1 MDNLGKTELETA
13 IANEIS
19 RNAEKIRE
27 QIAIGREC
35 AEHYLEAVKS
45 DKPITE
51 LVKELYSLHD
61 FVGIARDMVYA
72 LDARNKAL
80 VTLNDKLNPQE

>member
-1 MDNLGKTELETA
+1 MELETA

-19 RNAEKIRE
+19 RNAESIRE
-27 QIAIGREC
+27 QLETAREC
-35 AEHYLEAVKS
+35 AETYLEALKN

-51 LVKELYSLHD
+51 LVKELYSMHD
-61 FVGIARDMVYA
+61 FLGITRDLVYA

-80 VTLNDKLNPQE
+80 VMLNDKLNPQE